1 MDEMSENV
9 PVSMELVGDALRA
22 LDWKYVQEE
31 EGVGVSFQAA
41 GVPTIHV
48 GLKVAGARVVA
59 TSAIDVPVPRET
71 WAEVLVD
78 INQFNATHF
87 RPKVYLSMPS
97 DAETGMLIGEEVHDL
112 SGGTTVELLG
122 AWIGGHANA
131 FATCASRILNVKL
144 G

>member
-1 MDEMSENV
+1 MSDNV
-9 PVSMELVGDALRA
+9 PVSMEMVTEALTA
-22 LDWKYVQEE
+22 LDWKFVQEE
-31 EGVGVSFQAA
+31 DGVGVTFRAS

-48 GLKVAGARVVA
+48 GLKVAGARLVA
-59 TSAIDVPVPRET
+59 TSAIDVPIPREK

-97 DAETGMLIGEEVHDL
+97 DSDTGMLIGEEVHDL
-112 SGGTTVELLG
+112 AGGSTVELLG
-122 AWIGGHANA
+122 AWIGGHASA

>member
-1 MDEMSENV
+1 MSNE
-9 PVSMELVGDALRA
+9 PVSMDMVTDALRA
-22 LDWKYVQEE
+22 LDWKFVQEE
-31 EGVGVSFQAA
+31 DGIGVTFQAKD
-41 GVPTIHV
+41 VPTIHV

-59 TSAIDVPVPRET
+59 TSAIDVPVERSR

-97 DAETGMLIGEEVHDL
+97 DSDSGMLIGEEVHDV
-112 SGGTTVELLG
+112 SGGTTTELLG

-131 FATCASRILNVKL
+131 FATSATRILGVKL